1 MKDRIIKIVKEVK
14 PELAEYTGDDFIE
27 AGLIESMEIMDI
39 VVKLEE
45 EFEIEIDPR
54 DIAAEYFKSVETLV
68 QLVQKNK

>member
-1 MKDRIIKIVKEVK
+1 MKDKIIKILAEVK
-14 PELAEYTGDDFIE
+14 SELAEFTGNDFIE

-45 EFEIEIDPR
+45 EFEIELDPR
-54 DIAAEYFKSVETLV
+54 DIVAEYFKSVETLV